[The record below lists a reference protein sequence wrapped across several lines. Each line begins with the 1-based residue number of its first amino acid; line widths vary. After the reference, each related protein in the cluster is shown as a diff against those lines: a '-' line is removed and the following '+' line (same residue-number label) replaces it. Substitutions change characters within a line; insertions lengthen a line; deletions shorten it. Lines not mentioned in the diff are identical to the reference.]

1 MKKYIRWFFLY
12 TKMQN
17 MKKKSSKTI
26 FSSIIITIFAV
37 AFSCRKP
44 IGLCGRVWLLWNRAF
59 TNVRLRLL
67 VNFATL
73 PIVGRRCDNGECSRW
88 VYCILLRI
96 VVYILWYNVVCY
108 MVVYSWKESSYTI
121 TWAFCI
127 VRLFQLRAMRRPSS
141 SGMGKKNPTFPF
153 YRGLTEY

>member
-1 MKKYIRWFFLY
+1 MFNFFFAKIHKKYKINARI
-12 TKMQN
+12 
-17 MKKKSSKTI
+17 SEI
-26 FSSIIITIFAV
+26 FIIFAN
-37 AFSCRKP
+37 AFYRRKP
-44 IGLCGRVWLLWNRAF
+44 EGLSGWVWLLWNRAF

-73 PIVGRRCDNGECSRW
+73 PIVGRGCDNGECSRW
-88 VYCILLRI
+88 VYRILLRI
-96 VVYILWYNVVCY
+96 VVYISQQYVLVSCMTIYSY
-108 MVVYSWKESSYTI
+108 MESSYTI

>member
-1 MKKYIRWFFLY
+1 MFNFFFAKIHKKNKISARI
-12 TKMQN
+12 
-17 MKKKSSKTI
+17 SEI
-26 FSSIIITIFAV
+26 FIIFADT
-37 AFSCRKP
+37 FFRRKP
-44 IGLCGRVWLLWNRAF
+44 EGLSGWVWLLWNRAF

-141 SGMGKKNPTFPF
+141 SGMGKENPTFPF